1 MKMNSEQIRMQV
13 EKYLAG
19 GGRIQELKDDNTRF
33 FFPVCEDERFNN
45 LLDKFVFNEYEE
57 DERFFDMAE

>member
-1 MKMNSEQIRMQV
+1 MKMNSEQIQIHV
-13 EKYLAG
+13 DKYLAN
-19 GGRIQELKDDNTRF
+19 GGRITKLSDDNTRF